1 MHFKLFMIETKIQN
15 NIPLA
20 PLTTFK
26 IGGPAKFF
34 IEIGTKED
42 LIGAVR
48 WAKEKGE
55 KIFILGGGSNILIGD
70 KGVDGFV
77 VKINNNQAD
86 IKGERVHAGAGAL
99 LSRVNIMANGSGL
112 SGLELSVGIPGTV
125 GGAIR
130 GNAGAYGFNIG
141 DSAET
146 VEVFNF
152 NKNHFEQFSKKDCRF
167 GYRDSIFKY
176 DPNLLIWNV
185 ILKLEN
191 GEQGEMKDKIDEH
204 IKKRTGSQPRL
215 PSAGCIF
222 KNFSLESLRSANEK
236 LAGLAESSG
245 KVKGGMVGAGWIIE
259 LLDLKGKAIG
269 GAKISLEHANFIVNT
284 GKATSE
290 DVIMLISYIK
300 QQVRDRFKVQLH
312 EEIQYFG
319 I

>member
-1 MHFKLFMIETKIQN
+1 MIEAKIQN

-34 IEIGTKED
+34 LEANTKEE
-42 LIGAVR
+42 LIAAIG

-55 KIFILGGGSNILIGD
+55 KVFILGGGSNILISD
-70 KGVDGFV
+70 KGVDGLV
-77 VKINNNQAD
+77 IKINNNQAD

-99 LSRVNIMANGSGL
+99 LSRINILANGNNL
-112 SGLELSVGIPGTV
+112 SGLEWSVGIPGTL

-130 GNAGAYGFNIG
+130 GNAGAYGFNVGESI
-141 DSAET
+141 ET

-152 NKNHFEQFSKKDCRF
+152 TKDNFEQFSKKDCKF

-176 DPNLLIWNV
+176 DPSLLIWNIV
-185 ILKLEN
+185 LKLES
-191 GEQGEMKDKIDEH
+191 GDPGEMKNKMDGY
-204 IKKRTGSQPRL
+204 IKNRVESQPRL
-215 PSAGCIF
+215 PSAGCVF
-222 KNFSLESLRSANEK
+222 KNFSFESLQAANEK
-236 LAGLAESSG
+236 LAGLAEESG

-269 GAKISLEHANFIVNT
+269 GAKVSLEHANFIVNT

-300 QQVRDRFKVQLH
+300 QQVRDRFKVQLS

-319 I
+319 L

>member
-1 MHFKLFMIETKIQN
+1 MTKSGFDIYIFNLFMIEAKIQN
-15 NIPLA
+15 NILLA

-42 LIGAVR
+42 LIGAIG

-55 KIFILGGGSNILIGD
+55 KIFILGGGSNVLIGD
-70 KGVDGFV
+70 KGVDGLV
-77 VKINNNQAD
+77 IRINNNQMAA
-86 IKGERVHAGAGAL
+86 KGERVHAGAGAL
-99 LSRVNIMANGSGL
+99 LSRINILANGNSL
-112 SGLELSVGIPGTV
+112 SGLEWSAGIPGTL

-141 DSAET
+141 ECIET
-146 VEVFNF
+146 VEAFNF
-152 NKNHFEQFSKKDCRF
+152 AKNHFEQFSKKDCKF

-176 DPNLLIWNV
+176 DPNLLVWNIV
-185 ILKLEN
+185 LKLEN
-191 GEQGEMKDKIDEH
+191 GDPVEMKNKMDGY
-204 IKKRTGSQPRL
+204 IKKRVESQPRL

-222 KNFSLESLRSANEK
+222 KNFSFESLQAANEN
-236 LAGLAESSG
+236 LAGMAESSG
-245 KVKGGMVGAGWIIE
+245 KVKSGMVGAGWVIE

-284 GKATSE
+284 GKATSD

-300 QQVRDRFKVQLH
+300 QQVRDR
-312 EEIQYFG
+312 
-319 I
+319 